1 MRIKTFI
8 ISYIVFLVVL
18 FGMVGTVSVYM
29 TRHQTNILREQT
41 ITQFQSIATSLVRD
55 IEALER
61 RGEGH
66 ARTSL
71 ITSMVRFYSAHDIDI
86 AVTQVDQS
94 AVSSYKRVIF
104 SEHQGEH
111 TIHIVEMFEGGVK
124 LEAGFNIT
132 EDILDMKNTQ
142 RMLLLFV
149 VIFSLIGAVALYFIL
164 DRVFKPLQIITK
176 TSRKIADGKYSERIV
191 LRGKNSELS
200 SMADDFNK
208 MAEEIEGKIEEL
220 EEETIR
226 KQQFIDNFAHEI
238 RTPLTSIYGFAQY
251 MQNTK
256 LSEKDK
262 IEFTEYIMNDARHM
276 KEIADSMLELATL
289 RNFRPAIEEV
299 SIEELFTDV
308 SKTME
313 NTLRSNEVGL
323 VVKSVD
329 GILLGQKDLLKSL
342 LLNCLANAVKAC
354 IPREGMIDLRA
365 IKANGQTMITISD
378 NGCGISPDDL
388 EKVMEPFYR
397 VDKARTRKGS
407 SVGLGLPLAKQIVQI
422 HRGEMKIES
431 VLGAGTT
438 VKIIFTSS

>member
-18 FGMVGTVSVYM
+18 FGMVGTVSMYM
-29 TRHQTNILREQT
+29 TRHQTTILREQT
-41 ITQFQSIATSLVRD
+41 ITQFQTIATSLVRD

-71 ITSMVRFYSAHDIDI
+71 INSMVRFYGAHGIEI
-86 AVTQVDQS
+86 AVTEVDES
-94 AVSSYKRVIF
+94 AVSPYKRIVF

-111 TIHIVEMFEGGVK
+111 AIRIVEMFEQGLK
-124 LEAGFNIT
+124 LEAGFDIT
-132 EDILDMKNTQ
+132 ENILDMQEIQ
-142 RMLLLFV
+142 RMLLIFV
-149 VIFSLIGAVALYFIL
+149 VIFSLVGAVALYFIL

-191 LRGKNSELS
+191 LRGKNNELS
-200 SMADDFNK
+200 SMAEDFNK
-208 MAEEIEGKIEEL
+208 MAREIEDKIEKL
-220 EEETIR
+220 EEETVR

-251 MQNTK
+251 MQKTK

-262 IEFTEYIMNDARHM
+262 IEFTEHIMNDANHM
-276 KEIADSMLELATL
+276 KGIANSMLELATL
-289 RNFRPAIEEV
+289 RNFKPTLEEV
-299 SIEELFTDV
+299 SIEELFVEV

-313 NTLRSNEVGL
+313 NTLKASKVKL

-342 LLNCLANAVKAC
+342 LLNCLSNAVKAC
-354 IPREGMIDLRA
+354 TPKEGNIHLRA
-365 IKANGQTMITISD
+365 IKANGQIMITISD

-407 SVGLGLPLAKQIVQI
+407 SVGLGLPLAKQIAQI
-422 HRGEMKIES
+422 HQGEIKIES
-431 VLGAGTT
+431 MVGVGTT